1 MGAGS
6 GHRAAAA
13 QRPQDCQCAATCRRV
28 GGAVSMAG
36 CRADQGGTGLATGP
50 ASKGDGMNEQV
61 APTWATRL
69 IQSLQALWPVEKPLQ
84 LIMADADHRV
94 WVLHDNAADGACNI
108 RPDRITIFLRDHA
121 EDSEYWRDVLIHEYT

>member
-1 MGAGS
+1 
-6 GHRAAAA
+6 
-13 QRPQDCQCAATCRRV
+13 
-28 GGAVSMAG
+28 
-36 CRADQGGTGLATGP
+36 
-50 ASKGDGMNEQV
+50 MNEQV
-61 APTWATRL
+61 APTWATQL

-121 EDSEYWRDVLIHEYT
+121 EDSEYWRDVLIHEYTHAAMSGLLETIRNDVPTGIEAYRDSAYVQQMETVTARVAALLDYAVRTGAVVRAD